1 MQKQIWAYEE
11 SRPFADLSEREGDVD
26 EHEDVGDGD
35 GHDIT
40 VGLAFELVL

>member
-26 EHEDVGDGD
+26 EHEDDNKDEGNR
-35 GHDIT
+35 
-40 VGLAFELVL
+40 GLWLTWTIVNW